1 MSDEDESDCPFCD
14 KPSADG
20 HSHTYIEMNSEEFK
34 GYVEAATER
43 DQLRAALRSVQEM
56 AARWQAQACQLRVTD
71 PARVGVLSC
80 VAELN
85 GALALLEAKA
95 GGR

>member
-1 MSDEDESDCPFCD
+1 MSGDDESDCPFCN

-43 DQLRAALRSVQEM
+43 DQLRAALRELVEACSPISNKVRFN
-56 AARWQAQACQLRVTD
+56 AARD
-71 PARVGVLSC
+71 
-80 VAELN
+80 